1 MKGGRINFRCCIFFV
16 ITFLGRFNLV
26 YAQCPVI
33 PAPVTYQ
40 MVEGNYSIG
49 GSIGINPEFLPENV
63 KEVLIDRLTNDF
75 QIRVVLSASEN
86 NVTFKK
92 MFNTPEDFYSI
103 NVSDKITINYSSDR
117 SCFYAVTSLIQMVKG
132 SIGEYYIEN
141 CFLQDYPKFQW
152 RGLHLD
158 VSRHFFTV
166 DEVKRYIDLM
176 SMYKYNTFHW
186 HLTDDQGWRI
196 EIKKYPKL
204 TGIGAWR
211 DSTVNDHYTTNPRTY
226 SVNKYGGYYTQEE
239 IKDVVDY
246 ASKRYITV
254 VPEIEM
260 PGHSRAALA
269 AYPEF
274 SCTGEQMGVPG
285 LWGVFDD
292 VFCAHESTIDF
303 LKDILDEVIS
313 LFPSE
318 YIHIGGDEVPK
329 TRWKKCKKC
338 QAVIRENGLNDE
350 HELQS
355 YFIGEIDEYLYSKGR
370 KIIGW
375 DEILEGG
382 LTPNAA
388 VMSWR
393 GFEGG
398 TEAARQKHN
407 VVMSPGSHCYFDHY
421 QSTNIDEPLAIGGF
435 TSLEKVYEFNPIP
448 EGLTVDEAS
457 FILGAQANLWTEYIP
472 DMSQLEY
479 MTYPR
484 ALALSQVLWCQNKP
498 EINQF
503 IDVFVNSQMSFLDK
517 YNVNYSKSY
526 FLPEMEV
533 FRVDNGV
540 KLHFKANTDNYYFD
554 LFKTSDQ
561 NFKVEDSELI
571 LGKNDTLFIERTKI
585 GEVVNY
591 LFNLT
596 SEFNQNPTVF
606 KLQAHNALG
615 LPIDLL
621 TLPNDRYSG
630 KGAITLNDGIRGSL
644 PWKGHEWLGFD
655 TSEIDFQ
662 IDLLGLKKLNS
673 LQLGFLIDHNSWI
686 HAPNAIE
693 IYGAKTSR
701 KKWKRINTKGTH
713 YNENVINVLFSGK
726 VRYLKIT
733 VKSLS
738 AIPEGFPGEGNVPWT
753 FLDEIIVNTMP

>member
-1 MKGGRINFRCCIFFV
+1 M
-16 ITFLGRFNLV
+16 

-40 MVEGNYSIG
+40 LVEGNYSIG
-49 GSIGINPEFLPENV
+49 GSIGINPESLPENV

-274 SCTGEQMGVPG
+274 SCTG
-285 LWGVFDD
+285 
-292 VFCAHESTIDF
+292 
-303 LKDILDEVIS
+303 
-313 LFPSE
+313 
-318 YIHIGGDEVPK
+318 
-329 TRWKKCKKC
+329 
-338 QAVIRENGLNDE
+338 
-350 HELQS
+350 
-355 YFIGEIDEYLYSKGR
+355 
-370 KIIGW
+370 
-375 DEILEGG
+375 
-382 LTPNAA
+382 
-388 VMSWR
+388 
-393 GFEGG
+393 
-398 TEAARQKHN
+398 
-407 VVMSPGSHCYFDHY
+407 
-421 QSTNIDEPLAIGGF
+421 
-435 TSLEKVYEFNPIP
+435 
-448 EGLTVDEAS
+448 
-457 FILGAQANLWTEYIP
+457 
-472 DMSQLEY
+472 
-479 MTYPR
+479 
-484 ALALSQVLWCQNKP
+484 
-498 EINQF
+498 
-503 IDVFVNSQMSFLDK
+503 
-517 YNVNYSKSY
+517 
-526 FLPEMEV
+526 
-533 FRVDNGV
+533 
-540 KLHFKANTDNYYFD
+540 
-554 LFKTSDQ
+554 
-561 NFKVEDSELI
+561 
-571 LGKNDTLFIERTKI
+571 
-585 GEVVNY
+585 
-591 LFNLT
+591 
-596 SEFNQNPTVF
+596 
-606 KLQAHNALG
+606 
-615 LPIDLL
+615 
-621 TLPNDRYSG
+621 
-630 KGAITLNDGIRGSL
+630 
-644 PWKGHEWLGFD
+644 
-655 TSEIDFQ
+655 
-662 IDLLGLKKLNS
+662 
-673 LQLGFLIDHNSWI
+673 
-686 HAPNAIE
+686 
-693 IYGAKTSR
+693 
-701 KKWKRINTKGTH
+701 
-713 YNENVINVLFSGK
+713 
-726 VRYLKIT
+726 
-733 VKSLS
+733 
-738 AIPEGFPGEGNVPWT
+738 
-753 FLDEIIVNTMP
+753 